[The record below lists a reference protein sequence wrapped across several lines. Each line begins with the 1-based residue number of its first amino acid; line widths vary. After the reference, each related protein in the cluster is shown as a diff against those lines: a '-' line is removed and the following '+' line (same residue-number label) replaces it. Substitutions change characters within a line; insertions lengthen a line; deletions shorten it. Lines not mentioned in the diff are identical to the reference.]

1 MSRKGNCYD
10 NAVME
15 SFFHTLKTEL
25 VRHENFQTR
34 EEAKMKVFDYIE
46 IYYNRQRIHSSIDY
60 FTPVEYENNSI
71 SRKVA

>member
-1 MSRKGNCYD
+1 
-10 NAVME
+10 ME

-25 VRHENFQTR
+25 VIHENFQTR
-34 EEAKMKVFDYIE
+34 EEAKMKVFVYIE

-60 FTPVEYENNSI
+60 FNPVEYENNSI

>member
-1 MSRKGNCYD
+1 
-10 NAVME
+10 ME

-60 FTPVEYENNSI
+60 FNPVEYENNSI

>member
-1 MSRKGNCYD
+1 
-10 NAVME
+10 ME

-25 VRHENFQTR
+25 VRHENFQAR

-60 FTPVEYENNSI
+60 FNPVEYENNSI